1 MAPRS
6 SADSQP
12 SSDIARRRKERH
24 AAGGRRSDSRWQD
37 VLSAAIVVFR
47 RVGYERATL
56 EDIAREVGINRATVY
71 YYVGTKE
78 ELLVALLQ
86 EPIHTLRVR
95 LDDIARRQLPAQDKL
110 VEALRDYVRILDER
124 PEMFVF
130 LSENIHKVMSG
141 DVADEIERDADRYG
155 RTLAQVIAAGAESG
169 DFRDD
174 IAPQVA
180 VMAILGMF
188 NWMHRWYR
196 PDGTRSLADI
206 GEDIVKLAVS
216 SLAAGSVVPLAPA

>member
-6 SADSQP
+6 SADPSP

-24 AAGGRRSDSRWQD
+24 AAGGRRSDGRWND

-95 LDDIARRQLPAQDKL
+95 LDEIARRPLSAEEKL
-110 VEALRDYVRILDER
+110 VEALRDYVRMLADR
-124 PEMFVF
+124 PELFVF
-130 LSENIHKVMSG
+130 LSENLHKVMSG
-141 DVADEIERDADRYG
+141 ETADEIERDADRYG
-155 RTLAQVIAAGAESG
+155 RTLAQVIAAGADAG
-169 DFRDD
+169 DFRADVQ
-174 IAPQVA
+174 PQVA

-196 PDGTRSLADI
+196 PDGDRELVDI
-206 GEDIVKLAVS
+206 GEDLVKLALS
-216 SLAAGSVVPLAPA
+216 SLAAGSVVPLPTA